1 MTVFE
6 FQATRIERIA
16 EALAHFVATTE
27 PDKLEWRVPL
37 HGAQTRTILE
47 LVGECIIVNRYAA
60 ALLRG
65 ETDLLQPRFDGDMP
79 APFADAVDAQSQLIS
94 SAAEVAAAVRGLTEG
109 ALDREYP
116 HYRGP
121 MKGHVLLEMPYRNM
135 AYHAGQVNF
144 IQTLYGDTEFHVPEN
159 WRK

>member
-16 EALAHFVATTE
+16 VAFAHFIATTQ
-27 PDKLEWRVPL
+27 PDKLDWHVPL
-37 HGAQTRTILE
+37 EGAETRTAFE
-47 LVGECIIVNRYAA
+47 MVGECIRTNRYFA

-65 ETDLLQPRFDGDMP
+65 EHHDGGPRGAN
-79 APFADAVDAQSQLIS
+79 APPMEFRDAKDAQTQLTD
-94 SAAEVAAAVRGLTEG
+94 SARELAEAVRQM
-109 ALDREYP
+109 AISDLDRNYV
-116 HYRGP
+116 HWSGAI
-121 MKGHVLLEMPYRNM
+121 KGLVMIEMPYRNM

-144 IQTLYGDTEFHVPEN
+144 IQTLYGDTEFHLPDN